1 MSSHSISVLF
11 AEADHWREMGRDF
24 RVDHEKLDPTLIIA
38 SVIVLVAVV
47 LFLWFLHRLMNRQE
61 GKRAYNS
68 PKQLFRSLCRLHE
81 LSSAERRALAH
92 LARGEQS
99 PQPASLFLSPDRVTA
114 AIATSGS
121 ASQRKLL
128 ENLRAKLFADLE
140 R

>member
-11 AEADHWREMGRDF
+11 AEADHWREIGRDF
-24 RVDHEKLDPTLIIA
+24 RVDHEKLDPTLIVA
-38 SVIVLVAVV
+38 SLIVLVAVV
-47 LFLWFLHRLMNRQE
+47 AFLWFLHRLMNRQE
-61 GKRAYNS
+61 GRRVYNS

-81 LSSAERRALAH
+81 LSGAERRALAY

-99 PQPASLFLSPDRVTA
+99 PQPAFLFLSPDRVDA
-114 AIATSGS
+114 ALASPGS
-121 ASQRKLL
+121 DSQHKLL

>member
-24 RVDHEKLDPTLIIA
+24 RVDHEKLDPTLKVA
-38 SVIVLVAVV
+38 SLIVLVAVV
-47 LFLWFLHRLMNRQE
+47 AFLWFLHRLMNRQE
-61 GKRAYNS
+61 GRRVYNS
-68 PKQLFRSLCRLHE
+68 PIQLFRSLCRLHE
-81 LSSAERRALAH
+81 LSGAERRALAY

-99 PQPASLFLSPDRVTA
+99 PQPASLFLSPDRMTA
-114 AIATSGS
+114 AIETSGT